1 MTELSPTYPIIP
13 QFVRDDLARLEISVE
28 EPVLRRLAQ
37 FLDML
42 LDANKRMN
50 LTAIRDRDAA
60 WSRMIVDSLTLLPG
74 LENVPAGSR
83 LIDIGTGGGLPGI
96 PLAIARPDLN
106 VTLLDAT
113 GKKVAFHNTV
123 IEALGLENCR
133 SIQSRAETLGHDKE
147 HRAKYD
153 IATSRAI
160 GKIPEVLEY
169 SLPLLKVNGRMLAMK
184 GPTVEEELA
193 APSEA
198 LTVLGAGDL
207 FIFEA
212 YPESFKNQ
220 LVVVS
225 VLKDRVTPK
234 EYPRLP
240 GIPKQNPL

>member
-1 MTELSPTYPIIP
+1 MTESNPTIP
-13 QFVRDDLARLEISVE
+13 QFVRDDLSRLEIAVD
-28 EPVLRRLAQ
+28 EPTLLKLAH
-37 FLDML
+37 FLDL
-42 LDANKRMN
+42 LLEANTRMN

-60 WSRMIVDSLTLLPG
+60 WSRMIIDSLTLLPG
-74 LENVPAGSR
+74 FDNVEAGSR
-83 LIDIGTGGGLPGI
+83 IIDIGSGGGLPGI

-106 VTLLDAT
+106 FTLLDAT
-113 GKKVAFHNTV
+113 GKKVAFHKTV
-123 IEALGLENCR
+123 IETLELKNCQ
-133 SIQSRAETLGHDKE
+133 SIQSRAETIGHDKD

-169 SLPLLKVNGRMLAMK
+169 SLPLLQVGGRMLAMK
-184 GPTVEEELA
+184 GPSVEQELA

-198 LTVLGAGDL
+198 LTILGAGDL

-212 YPESFKNQ
+212 YPETFDNN

-225 VLKDRVTPK
+225 VIKDRPTPK

-240 GIPKQNPL
+240 GLPKQSPL